1 MATGRTCKLAQ
12 SEARWGYT
20 FISPWIVGF
29 IIFTLGPMI
38 ASLVLSFTNYN
49 IGDTSQVPAFLALD
63 NYIKLFTRDPKFWHS
78 LGVTVS
84 YALIAIPLGM
94 VFGFALAYLLNLKV
108 PGVAFWRTAFYMPA
122 VIPAVASALLWGLL
136 FNPRFGI
143 INWLL
148 GLIGIRGPGWLASPD
163 WAVPALIVMSLW
175 SVGGGMIIYLAGLQG
190 IPTTLY
196 EAAQIDGASTW
207 KQILHI
213 TLPLMTPVIFYNL
226 VTGIIGTF
234 QYFTEVYVLTS
245 TSSGGLGSPAESTL
259 FYNVYLYNNAFR
271 YLDMGYASALA
282 WVLFLIVLILTL
294 LVFRSSALWVFYE
307 GELRR

>member
-1 MATGRTCKLAQ
+1 MKLARR
-12 SEARWGYT
+12 EALWGYA
-20 FISPWIVGF
+20 FISPWIIGF
-29 IIFTLGPMI
+29 IIFTLGPMLI
-38 ASLVLSFTNYN
+38 SLILSFTQYN
-49 IGDTSQVPAFLALD
+49 ITDNPVFTGLE

-84 YALIAIPLGM
+84 FAVVAIPLGL
-94 VFGFALAYLLNLKV
+94 VFGFSLAYLLNLKV
-108 PGVAFWRTAFYMPA
+108 PGVAFWRTIFYMPS
-122 VIPAVASALLWGLL
+122 VFPAVASALLWGLI

-143 INWLL
+143 LNWFLSL
-148 GLIGIRGPGWLASPD
+148 VGIKGPGWLASPD

-207 KQILHI
+207 QQILHI

-271 YLDMGYASALA
+271 YLNMGYASALA
-282 WVLFLIVLILTL
+282 WVLFAIVLVLTL